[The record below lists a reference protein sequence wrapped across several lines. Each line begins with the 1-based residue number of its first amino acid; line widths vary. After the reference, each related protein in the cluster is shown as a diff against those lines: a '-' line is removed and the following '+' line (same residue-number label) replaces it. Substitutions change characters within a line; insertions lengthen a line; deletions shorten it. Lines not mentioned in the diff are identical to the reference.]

1 MDLVSDIITYVRRII
16 KSPSNSTIT
25 DNLII
30 DYINRFYIHDIDMR
44 VQLFD
49 LKVTY
54 QFQTTPGQIN
64 YNMPLYN
71 VQIEPGAQNIASFPV
86 YQGFLDPCYVNGIQV
101 PFYTQKSAFMNTF
114 PTFIQSLSNAEIG
127 DGGSTY
133 TINLPFF
140 PAIPGHV
147 DITGIIATGSTQD
160 PPFNTTLLVNAAAPY
175 SGNSVIPNT
184 SVQSAVFFT
193 ASDVNGNNVIISDS
207 GQFLSNSGDGDFYGL
222 LMTPSGNPPYGIAP
236 LSGGYSTTSNTINY
250 NTGVANI
257 NFGVNIPSGN
267 PIQSQCYFYNSGIPR
282 GILFYNN
289 TLTIMPPPNT
299 QYLVSLEAYLSPA
312 AFLSTSAAIP
322 FGYMAEYIARGAARK
337 ILSDTGDV
345 EQFQFYEPLFIEQ
358 ERLVWKRSQR
368 IFTATRTPSL
378 FSENNSQ
385 GLGNSLGLGLGT

>member
-1 MDLVSDIITYVRRII
+1 MDVDARI
-16 KSPSNSTIT
+16 
-25 DNLII
+25 
-30 DYINRFYIHDIDMR
+30 
-44 VQLFD
+44 QLFD

-54 QFQTTPGQIN
+54 QFQTTPGIN
-64 YNMPLYN
+64 KYNMPLYA

-114 PTFIQSLSNAEIG
+114 PTYIQSLSNAATG
-127 DGGSTY
+127 DGTTGPY
-133 TINLPFF
+133 TITLPDF
-140 PAIPGHV
+140 PALAGHI
-147 DITGIIATGSTQD
+147 DITGIIASGSTQD
-160 PPFNTTLLVNAAAPY
+160 PPLNSTLLVSASTPY
-175 SGNSVIPNT
+175 NGNSIIPNT
-184 SVQSAVFFT
+184 SIESAVFFT
-193 ASDVNGNNVIISDS
+193 ATDANGQNLIVADS
-207 GQFLSNSGDGDFYGL
+207 GQFLATTGDNDLYGL
-222 LMTPSGNPPYGIAP
+222 LMTPSGSPPYGIAP
-236 LSGGYSTTSNTINY
+236 ISGGYTITNNTINY
-250 NTGVANI
+250 NTGVAVV
-257 NFGVNIPSGN
+257 NFPSLVPDGT
-267 PIQSQCYFYNSGIPR
+267 PIQAQCYFYNPGIPR
-282 GILFYNN
+282 GILFYDN

-312 AFLSTSAAIP
+312 AFLSTTAAIP

-368 IFTATRTPSL
+368 IFTSTRTPSL